1 MTTFVEWIKKVENI
15 LMQYNE
21 GAIMAHEAFN
31 AIIARACEVDEPQP
45 TSDVHYEDK

>member
-1 MTTFVEWIKKVENI
+1 MTYVEWIEKVNNI

-31 AIIARACEVDEPQP
+31 AIIARATEVDEPQP
-45 TSDVHYEDK
+45 VDIHYEDK